1 MSQYEFEQFYEEIVQ
16 QEREKNIIDE
26 EDELDEEMN
35 IFVFRIE
42 KLSRDVA

>member
-1 MSQYEFEQFYEEIVQ
+1 MSEYEFEQFYEEIVQ